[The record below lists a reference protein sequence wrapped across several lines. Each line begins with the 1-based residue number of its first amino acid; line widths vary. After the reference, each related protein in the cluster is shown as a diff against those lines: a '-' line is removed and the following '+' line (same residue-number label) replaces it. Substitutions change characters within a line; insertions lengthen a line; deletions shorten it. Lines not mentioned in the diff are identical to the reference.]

1 MALQVKALLAGIPQ
15 EAIGYV
21 EEALGSVY
29 GQSNYTIVTPS
40 NDSEA
45 NLAAADAV
53 NDTRMALVVFSTD
66 MDAYIQGK
74 SGEGICSTGKYF
86 KYANDDA
93 ALVSWLNKTFG
104 SEVMVKPR
112 RMGTFGGAFGGN
124 MSTPQ
129 AAGAGAGAGAGY
141 YPTED
146 LGFGAGLGAGTGAG
160 TGYGLGTGMSA
171 GMGEGAYSMPSV
183 GVSQSSGYS
192 SAVNAGVSQ
201 SSGYSSAESVG
212 ASQPSGYS
220 STPLYGDAN
229 VENIELKSQIKGL
242 TEALNNIKRQY
253 SLQQRVLNDTQSSV
267 DSLKAELSEKD
278 REVASLK
285 SQLQA
290 ELSEKDREVASLKSQ
305 LQASEQA
312 ANSGRAEHDSLMRQ
326 VADLTRQLAA
336 ANQEKQGIRSSLLA
350 SQDYAKKLEATN
362 IQLQSDNATS
372 KTSLQESQASL
383 GRVKSERDD
392 ALTALS
398 EANKREKNLLAEK
411 KKLED
416 RVAQSDKSLT
426 ILNQNRVNDA
436 NDTAVIEKT
445 SWAYLASKSFAQD
458 PVLLPRYY
466 GDVAQ
471 HVTVVASGCE
481 GDNQYVPQYIKSKMK
496 LGYAGRLTE
505 DDATSLGAFQDN
517 RETLLVELCTDTYM
531 DYYMH
536 NLGVRLQP
544 QGITWLNK
552 GGAVVPYCQNGSQGL
567 KVLSLGLD
575 YINEAWLMNIPWPD
589 RVKELERTGLN
600 VVISVGCLSSHIRKL
615 LFKLLGM
622 SAGGTIIVSRGMSLS
637 MRSTLLNMEG
647 LFRRDK
653 PESWMQTN
661 WHIINPDE
669 KDFNSKY
676 RPLLKDSVRVFA
688 ESQEDKSN
696 RNSLYIAKELGRG
709 ENHGA

>member
-15 EAIGYV
+15 EATGYV

-86 KYANDDA
+86 KYTNDDA
-93 ALVSWLNKTFG
+93 ALVSWLNDTFG
-104 SEVMVKPR
+104 SEVVVKPKPMSANFGSP
-112 RMGTFGGAFGGN
+112 MGAVGMGAMGAMNVMGA
-124 MSTPQ
+124 PQ
-129 AAGAGAGAGAGY
+129 TAGAGY
-141 YPTED
+141 YPT
-146 LGFGAGLGAGTGAG
+146 GNLGAG
-160 TGYGLGTGMSA
+160 
-171 GMGEGAYSMPSV
+171 AYSASL
-183 GVSQSSGYS
+183 GYS
-192 SAVNAGVSQ
+192 SAAGMSAAPQSQ
-201 SSGYSSAESVG
+201 QTPQG
-212 ASQPSGYS
+212 GYS

-253 SLQQRVLNDTQSSV
+253 SLQQRVLSDTQS
-267 DSLKAELSEKD
+267 ELSEKNQ
-278 REVASLK
+278 EIT
-285 SQLQA
+285 
-290 ELSEKDREVASLKSQ
+290 SLKSQ

-312 ANSGRAEHDSLMRQ
+312 ANSSRAEHDSLMRQ
-326 VADLTRQLAA
+326 VSDLTRQLAA
-336 ANQEKQGIRSSLLA
+336 SNQEKQGISSSLLA
-350 SQDYAKKLEATN
+350 SQDYAKKLEAAN
-362 IQLQSDNATS
+362 VQLQSDNNAS

-392 ALTALS
+392 ALAALS
-398 EANKREKNLLAEK
+398 EANKREKNLLAEN

-426 ILNQNRVNDA
+426 ILNQNKVNSA
-436 NDTAVIEKT
+436 NETVVIEKT
-445 SWAYLASKSFAQD
+445 NWAFLASKSAAQD

-466 GDVAQ
+466 GDTTK
-471 HVTVVASGCE
+471 HITVVASGCE

-496 LGYAGRLTE
+496 LGYAGRLTA
-505 DDATSLGAFQDN
+505 DDATSLGVFQVN
-517 RETLLVELCTDTYM
+517 RETLLVELCVDTYT
-531 DYYMH
+531 DYYLH
-536 NLGVRLQP
+536 NLGVKLQP

-552 GGAVVPYCQNGSQGL
+552 GGPVLPYCQNGSQGL
-567 KVLSLGLD
+567 KVLSLGLN
-575 YINEAWLMNIPWPD
+575 YINEAWLMNIPWAD
-589 RVKELERTGLN
+589 RVKELEKTGLN

-622 SAGGTIIVSRGMSLS
+622 TAGGTIIVSRGMSLS

-647 LFRRDK
+647 LFRRDM

-688 ESQEDKSN
+688 ENQEDKSN

>member
-21 EEALGSVY
+21 EESLGSVY

-104 SEVMVKPR
+104 SEVMVKPKR
-112 RMGTFGGAFGGN
+112 VGMGAFGGS

-129 AAGAGAGAGAGY
+129 VAGAGY

-146 LGFGAGLGAGTGAG
+146 LGYGAGLGAGAGAGAGAG
-160 TGYGLGTGMSA
+160 TGYSFGA

-183 GVSQSSGYS
+183 GVNQPSGYS
-192 SAVNAGVSQ
+192 SAA
-201 SSGYSSAESVG
+201 SVG

-290 ELSEKDREVASLKSQ
+290 
-305 LQASEQA
+305 SEQA
-312 ANSGRAEHDSLMRQ
+312 ANSGRAEYDSLMRQ
-326 VADLTRQLAA
+326 VADLTRQLAV

-392 ALTALS
+392 ALTAL
-398 EANKREKNLLAEK
+398 AAADKREKNLLVEK
-411 KKLED
+411 KKLEA

-436 NDTAVIEKT
+436 NDTAVISKT
-445 SWAYLASKSFAQD
+445 NWAFLASKSFAQD

-622 SAGGTIIVSRGMSLS
+622 SAGGMIIVSRGMSLS

-688 ESQEDKSN
+688 ENQEDKSN

>member
-15 EAIGYV
+15 EATGYV

-86 KYANDDA
+86 KYTNDDA
-93 ALVSWLNKTFG
+93 ALVSWLNDTFG
-104 SEVMVKPR
+104 SEVIVKPKPMSAMGANFGSPMGAMSAMSA
-112 RMGTFGGAFGGN
+112 MGTMGA
-124 MSTPQ
+124 PQ
-129 AAGAGAGAGAGY
+129 TSGAGY
-141 YPTED
+141 YPT
-146 LGFGAGLGAGTGAG
+146 GNLGAGI
-160 TGYGLGTGMSA
+160 SA
-171 GMGEGAYSMPSV
+171 GAYSTPL
-183 GVSQSSGYS
+183 GYS
-192 SAVNAGVSQ
+192 SAAGMGASQ
-201 SSGYSSAESVG
+201 QAQQTQSGGYSSA
-212 ASQPSGYS
+212 
-220 STPLYGDAN
+220 PLYGDAN

-253 SLQQRVLNDTQSSV
+253 SLQQRVLSDTQS
-267 DSLKAELSEKD
+267 ELSEKNQ
-278 REVASLK
+278 EIT
-285 SQLQA
+285 
-290 ELSEKDREVASLKSQ
+290 SLKSQ

-312 ANSGRAEHDSLMRQ
+312 ANSSRAEHDSLMRQ
-326 VADLTRQLAA
+326 VSDLTRQLAA
-336 ANQEKQGIRSSLLA
+336 SNQEKQGISSSLLA
-350 SQDYAKKLEATN
+350 SQDYAKKLEAAN
-362 IQLQSDNATS
+362 VQLQSDNNAS

-398 EANKREKNLLAEK
+398 EANKREKNLLAEN

-426 ILNQNRVNDA
+426 ILNQNRINSVNE
-436 NDTAVIEKT
+436 NTVIDKT
-445 SWAYLASKSFAQD
+445 NWAFLASKSAAQD

-466 GDVAQ
+466 GDTTK
-471 HVTVVASGCE
+471 HITVVASGCE

-496 LGYAGRLTE
+496 LGYAGRLTA
-505 DDATSLGAFQDN
+505 DDATSLGVFQVN
-517 RETLLVELCTDTYM
+517 RETLLVELCVDTYT
-531 DYYMH
+531 DYYLH
-536 NLGVRLQP
+536 NLGVKLQP

-552 GGAVVPYCQNGSQGL
+552 GGSVLPYCQNGSQGL
-567 KVLSLGLD
+567 KVLSLGLN
-575 YINEAWLMNIPWPD
+575 YINEAWLMNIPWAD
-589 RVKELERTGLN
+589 RVKELEKTGLN

-622 SAGGTIIVSRGMSLS
+622 TAGGTIIVSRGMSLS

-647 LFRRDK
+647 LFRRDM

-688 ESQEDKSN
+688 ENQEDKSN

>member
-15 EAIGYV
+15 EATGYV

-86 KYANDDA
+86 KYTNDDA
-93 ALVSWLNKTFG
+93 ALVSWLNDTFG
-104 SEVMVKPR
+104 SEVVVKPKPMSANFGSP
-112 RMGTFGGAFGGN
+112 MG
-124 MSTPQ
+124 
-129 AAGAGAGAGAGY
+129 AAGVGAMGAMNAMGAPQTAGAGY
-141 YPTED
+141 YPI
-146 LGFGAGLGAGTGAG
+146 GNMGAGS
-160 TGYGLGTGMSA
+160 YSA
-171 GMGEGAYSMPSV
+171 PL
-183 GVSQSSGYS
+183 GYS
-192 SAVNAGVSQ
+192 SAAGM
-201 SSGYSSAESVG
+201 G
-212 ASQPSGYS
+212 ASQQPQQSQQAQPGGYS
-220 STPLYGDAN
+220 PTPLYGDAN

-253 SLQQRVLNDTQSSV
+253 SLQQRVLSDTQS
-267 DSLKAELSEKD
+267 ELSEKNQ
-278 REVASLK
+278 EIT
-285 SQLQA
+285 
-290 ELSEKDREVASLKSQ
+290 SLKSQ

-312 ANSGRAEHDSLMRQ
+312 ANSSRAEHDSLMRQ
-326 VADLTRQLAA
+326 VSDLTRQLAA
-336 ANQEKQGIRSSLLA
+336 SNQEKQGISSSLLA

-362 IQLQSDNATS
+362 VQLQSDNNDS

-398 EANKREKNLLAEK
+398 EANKREKNLLAEN
-411 KKLED
+411 KKLKD

-426 ILNQNRVNDA
+426 ILNQNKVNSA
-436 NDTAVIEKT
+436 NETAVIDKT
-445 SWAYLASKSFAQD
+445 NWAFLASKSAAQD

-466 GDVAQ
+466 GDTTK
-471 HVTVVASGCE
+471 HITVVASGCE

-496 LGYAGRLTE
+496 LGYAGRLTA
-505 DDATSLGAFQDN
+505 DDATSLGVFQVN
-517 RETLLVELCTDTYM
+517 RETLLVELCVDTYT
-531 DYYMH
+531 DYYLH
-536 NLGVRLQP
+536 NLGVKLQP

-552 GGAVVPYCQNGSQGL
+552 GGPVLPYCQNGSQGL
-567 KVLSLGLD
+567 KVLSLGLN
-575 YINEAWLMNIPWPD
+575 YINEAWLMNIPWAD
-589 RVKELERTGLN
+589 RVKELEKTGLN

-622 SAGGTIIVSRGMSLS
+622 TAGGTIIVSRGMSLS

-647 LFRRDK
+647 LFRRDM
-653 PESWMQTN
+653 PESWMQTS

-688 ESQEDKSN
+688 ENQEDKSN

>member
-15 EAIGYV
+15 EATGYV

-86 KYANDDA
+86 KYTNDDA
-93 ALVSWLNKTFG
+93 ALVSWLNDTFG
-104 SEVMVKPR
+104 SEVVVKPKPMSANFGSP
-112 RMGTFGGAFGGN
+112 MG
-124 MSTPQ
+124 
-129 AAGAGAGAGAGY
+129 AAGVGAMGAMNAMGAPQTTGAGY
-141 YPTED
+141 YPI
-146 LGFGAGLGAGTGAG
+146 GNMGAGS
-160 TGYGLGTGMSA
+160 YSA
-171 GMGEGAYSMPSV
+171 PL
-183 GVSQSSGYS
+183 GYS
-192 SAVNAGVSQ
+192 SAAGM
-201 SSGYSSAESVG
+201 G
-212 ASQPSGYS
+212 ASQQPQQAEQSQPGGYS

-253 SLQQRVLNDTQSSV
+253 SLQQRVLSDTQS
-267 DSLKAELSEKD
+267 ELSEKNQ
-278 REVASLK
+278 EIT
-285 SQLQA
+285 
-290 ELSEKDREVASLKSQ
+290 SLKSQ

-312 ANSGRAEHDSLMRQ
+312 ANSSRAEHDSLMRQ
-326 VADLTRQLAA
+326 VSDLTRQLAA
-336 ANQEKQGIRSSLLA
+336 SNQEKQGISSSLLA

-362 IQLQSDNATS
+362 VQLQSDNNAS

-398 EANKREKNLLAEK
+398 EANKREKNLLAEN
-411 KKLED
+411 KKLKD

-426 ILNQNRVNDA
+426 ILNQNKVNSA
-436 NDTAVIEKT
+436 NETAVIEKT
-445 SWAYLASKSFAQD
+445 NWAFLASKSAAQD

-466 GDVAQ
+466 GDTTK
-471 HVTVVASGCE
+471 HITVVASGCE

-496 LGYAGRLTE
+496 LGYAGRLTA
-505 DDATSLGAFQDN
+505 DDATSLGVFQVN
-517 RETLLVELCTDTYM
+517 RETLLVELCVDTYT
-531 DYYMH
+531 DYYLH
-536 NLGVRLQP
+536 NLGVKLQP

-552 GGAVVPYCQNGSQGL
+552 GGPVLPYCQNGSQGL
-567 KVLSLGLD
+567 KVLSLGLN
-575 YINEAWLMNIPWPD
+575 YINEAWLMNIPWAD
-589 RVKELERTGLN
+589 RVKELEKTGLN

-622 SAGGTIIVSRGMSLS
+622 TAGGTIIVSRGMSLS

-647 LFRRDK
+647 LFRRDM
-653 PESWMQTN
+653 PESWMQTS

-688 ESQEDKSN
+688 ENQEDKSN